1 MRQGVLFVVSAPSG
15 AGKTTLCRK
24 LSELFPEIKQSVS
37 YTTRKPREGEV
48 DGVHYFFVEK
58 QDFLGMIERGEFL
71 EWAEV
76 HGNYYGTSREFV
88 SSMVASGT
96 DLLLDID
103 VQGGREI
110 RKHFS
115 DSVLIFILPPSKET
129 LRQRLEGRMSD
140 AAEVI
145 EKRLKIA
152 ADEISGYKN
161 YNYVIVNN
169 RLDKA
174 FDELVSIITAERLKT
189 ERVDGLWIRE
199 QFLKEDKNGY

>member
-1 MRQGVLFVVSAPSG
+1 MRKGVLFVISAPSG
-15 AGKTTLCRK
+15 AGKTTLCLK
-24 LSELFPEIKQSVS
+24 LSEVFPEIRHSVS
-37 YTTRKPREGEV
+37 YTTRKPREGEA
-48 DGVHYFFVEK
+48 DGVHYFFTGK

-88 SSMVASGT
+88 SSMVSSGT

-110 RKHFS
+110 RKHFQ
-115 DSVLIFILPPSKET
+115 DSVLIFILPPSKEA

-140 AAEVI
+140 PAEVI
-145 EKRLKIA
+145 ERRLKIA
-152 ADEISGYKN
+152 SDEISGYKN
-161 YNYVIVNN
+161 YNYVIVN
-169 RLDKA
+169 DKLEQA

-189 ERVDGLWIRE
+189 ERVDGLWIKE

>member
-1 MRQGVLFVVSAPSG
+1 MRKGVLFVISAPSG
-15 AGKTTLCRK
+15 AGKTTLCQK
-24 LSELFPEIKQSVS
+24 LSELFPEIKHSVS

-58 QDFLGMIERGEFL
+58 QNFLGMIEKGEFL

-88 SSMVASGT
+88 SSMVSSGT

-110 RKHFS
+110 RKYFP
-115 DSVLIFILPPSKET
+115 DSVLIFILPPSKEI

-145 EKRLKIA
+145 ERRLKIA
-152 ADEISGYKN
+152 SDEISGYKN
-161 YNYVIVNN
+161 YNYVIVNDS
-169 RLDKA
+169 LEKA
-174 FDELVSIITAERLKT
+174 FDEFASIITAERLKT
-189 ERVDGLWIRE
+189 ERVDSSWIKE
-199 QFLKEDKNGY
+199 QFFKEDKNGY